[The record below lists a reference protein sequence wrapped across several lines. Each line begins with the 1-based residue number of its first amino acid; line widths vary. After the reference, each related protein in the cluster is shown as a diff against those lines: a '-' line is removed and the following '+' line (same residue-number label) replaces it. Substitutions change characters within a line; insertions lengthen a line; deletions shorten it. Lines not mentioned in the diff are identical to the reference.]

1 MFDVVYAM
9 SVLHHAPNTQKAVD
23 EFVYVLRPGRRLSTT
38 LYHRNAAKFRSNISL
53 EKLLTLRSAQRLV
66 NEVDGRGNPK
76 GNVYS
81 KDELRGPLRS
91 FVNLPIF
98 AGFLRGTHLITVIG
112 RVIPTQFLRPFEERW
127 GVVSVR

>member
-1 MFDVVYAM
+1 M
-9 SVLHHAPNTQKAVD
+9 
-23 EFVYVLRPGRRLSTT
+23 
-38 LYHRNAAKFRSNISL
+38 
-53 EKLLTLRSAQRLV
+53 

-91 FVNLPIF
+91 FGNLSIF
-98 AGFLRGTHLITVIG
+98 AGFLQGTHLIPVIG
-112 RVIPTQFLRPFEERW
+112 RVIPNELLRPFDERW